1 MRFSDLFISYK
12 IGLKEIKSTIP
23 FTKLPLYRKIAV
35 ITLFS
40 ISILCVIFFIF
51 NFQAIGYIT
60 LLIEIT
66 LTAFYFI
73 LDSRKNN
80 LKVMLEKH
88 YLPYSKER
96 MDMIIKIL
104 KHYEIDIYNS
114 DLIDL
119 LISEAEVAQIQCDYL
134 ALLKR
139 PLKTVSVIIIP
150 TIAYFAKKIG
160 DTVPKEEIITTSA
173 MILIILLL
181 FFSLVF
187 ALIPIIKIIFYH
199 DYNKYT
205 ELIYDLKQ
213 IKIFYTIKKSPQ
225 TITFTK

>member
-1 MRFSDLFISYK
+1 MCNI
-12 IGLKEIKSTIP
+12 
-23 FTKLPLYRKIAV
+23 
-35 ITLFS
+35 
-40 ISILCVIFFIF
+40 FIF

-173 MILIILLL
+173 MILIIILL